1 MMLQEKLKELRKQS
15 GLTQEQTAEK
25 LSVSRAAIAR
35 WETGG
40 SLS

>member
-25 LSVSRAAIAR
+25 LSSNCKMGNRK
-35 WETGG
+35 GD
-40 SLS
+40 S